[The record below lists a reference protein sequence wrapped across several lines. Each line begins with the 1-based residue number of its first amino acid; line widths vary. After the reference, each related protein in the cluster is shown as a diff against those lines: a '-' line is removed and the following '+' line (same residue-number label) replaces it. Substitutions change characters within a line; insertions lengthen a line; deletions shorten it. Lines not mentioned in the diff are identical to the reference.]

1 MSALQGFLLGASL
14 IIAIGAQNAFVLR
27 QGILR
32 RHVLPIVL
40 FCAAADAVLIATG
53 VAGFGSLIAS
63 NPVLLVLI
71 GFAGAAFLAAYG
83 LLALRRAVR
92 PLAMA
97 GCEAEVLPLGRAL
110 ATVATFTFLNPHV
123 YLDTVVLLGSI
134 AGRFPLQ
141 DQHRVRWWS
150 HGGVGRLVLLAGLRR
165 PLACAGYCPPRG
177 VARSRQSDRGRD
189 VWIVGYNR
197 P

>member
-40 FCAAADAVLIATG
+40 FCAAADAVLIAAG

-71 GFAGAAFLAAYG
+71 GFAGAAFLAA
-83 LLALRRAVR
+83 
-92 PLAMA
+92 
-97 GCEAEVLPLGRAL
+97 
-110 ATVATFTFLNPHV
+110 
-123 YLDTVVLLGSI
+123 
-134 AGRFPLQ
+134 
-141 DQHRVRWWS
+141 
-150 HGGVGRLVLLAGLRR
+150 
-165 PLACAGYCPPRG
+165 
-177 VARSRQSDRGRD
+177 
-189 VWIVGYNR
+189 
-197 P
+197 

>member
-32 RHVLPIVL
+32 RHVLPLVL
-40 FCAAADAVLIATG
+40 FCAAADAVLIAAG

-63 NPVLLVLI
+63 SSVLLVLI

-97 GCEAEVLPLGRAL
+97 ASVVWFFSLGYGARLIAPVFARPVAWRVLDSL
-110 ATVATFTFLNPHV
+110 
-123 YLDTVVLLGSI
+123 I
-134 AGRFPLQ
+134 AAVMF
-141 DQHRVRWWS
+141 
-150 HGGVGRLVLLAGLRR
+150 GLS
-165 PLACAGYCPPRG
+165 
-177 VARSRQSDRGRD
+177 VTIGRD
-189 VWIVGYNR
+189 AWRIAAAG

>member
-1 MSALQGFLLGASL
+1 VSALQGFLLGASL

-40 FCAAADAVLIATG
+40 FGAAADAVLIAVG

-63 NPVLLVLI
+63 SPVLL
-71 GFAGAAFLAAYG
+71 
-83 LLALRRAVR
+83 
-92 PLAMA
+92 
-97 GCEAEVLPLGRAL
+97 
-110 ATVATFTFLNPHV
+110 
-123 YLDTVVLLGSI
+123 VLLGSI

-141 DQHRVRWWS
+141 DRIGFASGAMAASVAWFFSLGFGAR
-150 HGGVGRLVLLAGLRR
+150 LLAPVFVRPTAWRVLDSLIAAVMFGL
-165 PLACAGYCPPRG
+165 AGII
-177 VARSRQSDRGRD
+177 GRD
-189 VWIVGYNR
+189 AWRIAASG